1 MLLLLACWASR
12 VSTAP
17 VAPPP
22 PPPQPE
28 DPQALIAWIV
38 AEDPLLRHIR
48 RPDPAA
54 PLPAAVSAWLSA
66 SLPAWEVEEEQAG
79 TIAVPLLRGA
89 RLLELEQRGGQTLP
103 IADLRL
109 LAPLSAPSAVPPEG
123 ARSVLDALGGPDA
136 DGLLSM
142 SERQVLLGWLDGP
155 AIDVQPL
162 QRFLDDP
169 RYSRLVQSPA
179 GLTLY
184 SRIQIKK
191 EPDQGEQ
198 GSKALREA
206 SLRALRQVLAD
217 TDAEQAAWRKE
228 REALRAELG
237 VQGDPVDQLLT
248 VAQQK
253 LSADA
258 GNDRSVGRALVA
270 QVALR
275 WREGCPDL
283 PCGGLDRGL
292 ALQAPGRWG
301 AGDEA
306 ALWEVI
312 VGKDLV
318 DHLEVAWGRPSAIY
332 AQDHLIEWLTGRLH
346 PDARLLVFPAP
357 NSASLL
363 SLSRLLGHEGL
374 TDFEGFHRLLR
385 GHLRTKAEAL
395 VWRKEPDFGPELE
408 RLLRKLK

>member
-12 VSTAP
+12 VTTTP

-22 PPPQPE
+22 PPPQPK
-28 DPQALIAWIV
+28 DPAALITWII
-38 AEDPLLRHIR
+38 AEDPLLRHTR
-48 RPDPAA
+48 RPDTSL
-54 PLPAAVSAWLSA
+54 PLPAPIAAWLA
-66 SLPAWEVEEEQAG
+66 SNPPAWEVEEEHAG

-103 IADLRL
+103 IADLL
-109 LAPLSAPSAVPPEG
+109 LLSPLSPPSAVPPEG
-123 ARSVLDALGGPDA
+123 ARTVLDALGGPGA
-136 DGLLSM
+136 DGLLAI

-162 QRFLDDP
+162 QRFLEDP

-179 GLTLY
+179 GATLY
-184 SRIQIKK
+184 ARIQFKK
-191 EPDQGEQ
+191 NEVLGEQ

-206 SLRALRQVLAD
+206 GLRALRQVIAD
-217 TDAEQAAWRKE
+217 TDAEQAAWRAE
-228 REALRAELG
+228 RAALQTELA
-237 VQGDPVDQLLT
+237 VQGDPVDHLLLQ
-248 VAQQK
+248 AQEK

-258 GNDRSVGRALVA
+258 GNDRSVGQALVA

-283 PCGGLDRGL
+283 PCGGLDRGH
-292 ALQAPGRWG
+292 ALRAPGRWG
-301 AGDEA
+301 AGEEA
-306 ALWEVI
+306 ALWDVI
-312 VGKDLV
+312 VGKDIL

-332 AQDHLIEWLTGRLH
+332 AQDHLIEWLTGTLH

-357 NSASLL
+357 NNASLL

-374 TDFEGFHRLLR
+374 TDFTGFHRLLR
-385 GHLRTKAEAL
+385 ARLRAQAELL
-395 VWRKEPDFGPELE
+395 VWREDADFAPELE